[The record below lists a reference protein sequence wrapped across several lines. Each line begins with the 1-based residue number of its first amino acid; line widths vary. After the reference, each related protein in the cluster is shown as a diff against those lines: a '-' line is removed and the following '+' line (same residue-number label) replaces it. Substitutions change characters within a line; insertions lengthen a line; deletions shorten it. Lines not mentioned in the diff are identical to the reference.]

1 MGNAL
6 CSKPCGS
13 FRITKQ
19 MAVHLYSSSDSLS
32 SPSIF
37 IINPLLLVMKFY
49 EVCVRSTYLGGQ
61 QSVHVVLWPEV
72 HDRREG
78 KWCFSKTQHF
88 CSSGVI
94 NSVVSSLG
102 NGFANSYIILIDI

>member
-1 MGNAL
+1 ML
-6 CSKPCGS
+6 CVLSHGS
-13 FRITKQ
+13 FRISKQ
-19 MAVHLYSSSDSLS
+19 MSVHLYSGSDSLS

-37 IINPLLLVMKFY
+37 ISNPLSLAMKFY
-49 EVCVRSTYLGGQ
+49 EAFIGNTYLGGQ
-61 QSVHVVLWPEV
+61 QSVHVILWLEAY
-72 HDRREG
+72 DRREG

-102 NGFANSYIILIDI
+102 NGFANFYMILIGI